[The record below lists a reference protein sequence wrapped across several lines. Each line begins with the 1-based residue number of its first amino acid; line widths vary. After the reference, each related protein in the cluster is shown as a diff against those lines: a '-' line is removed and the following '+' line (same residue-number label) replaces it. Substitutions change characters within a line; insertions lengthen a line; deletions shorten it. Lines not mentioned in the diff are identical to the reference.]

1 MHIRSTITEQE
12 AAFLGP
18 FRRQLQPGQTQHL
31 TFQPDDVGPCWMT
44 PAEQEASRH
53 DTIIGVPKE
62 TQRSHAQL
70 IFDLAAKGA
79 NTKGKNKSDLVLLCP
94 QYQVPTSTQISR
106 VKEGWEGKSNGLV
119 QVLWERGLIDGT
131 KLNSYTLTGRKDA
144 FGLTPNRVQH

>member
-1 MHIRSTITEQE
+1 
-12 AAFLGP
+12 
-18 FRRQLQPGQTQHL
+18 
-31 TFQPDDVGPCWMT
+31 MT

-53 DTIIGVPKE
+53 DTVIGLPKE
-62 TQRSHAQL
+62 IQRSRAQL

-94 QYQVPTSTQISR
+94 QHQVPTSTQISR
-106 VKEGWEGKSNGLV
+106 VKESWEGKSEGLV

-144 FGLTPNRVQH
+144 FG